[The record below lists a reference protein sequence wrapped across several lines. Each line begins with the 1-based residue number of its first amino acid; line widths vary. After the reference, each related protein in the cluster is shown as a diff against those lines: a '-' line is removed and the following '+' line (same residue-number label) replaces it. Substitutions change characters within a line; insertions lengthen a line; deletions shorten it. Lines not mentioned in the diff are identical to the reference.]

1 MNTYNQPVT
10 TDVENLAAASFT
22 QMIDYLENLLIR
34 QLEKIRKYDLDAAVV
49 LAEEANTV
57 AMTLAREK
65 VLDQPAYLEHR
76 RRIQKLYR
84 DISLVL
90 SAERAEVAQKLS
102 AIRKGIK
109 VLGMSR

>member
-1 MNTYNQPVT
+1 MNPPHQIMT
-10 TDVENLAAASFT
+10 TETEDLASAGFT

-34 QLEKIRKYDLDAAVV
+34 QLEKLRKYDLDAAIV

-57 AMTLAREK
+57 AMALAREK
-65 VLDQPAYLEHR
+65 VLDQPSHIEHR

-84 DISLVL
+84 DISLVI
-90 SAERAEVAQKLS
+90 STERSEVAQKLS